1 MSTTHDPDLAILEL
15 RDSVA
20 WAAGVGYE
28 RRRIAEHLRQRATLL
43 QQMPGPT
50 PRAVVHELRRLAD
63 ELDATPS

>member
-1 MSTTHDPDLAILEL
+1 MSDTDLRILEL

-28 RRRIAEHLRQRATLL
+28 RRRFAEHLRQRATLL

-50 PRAVVHELRRLAD
+50 PRAVVYELRRLAD
-63 ELDATPS
+63 ELDATPC